1 MLHSQVQVDWL
12 LQARPAR
19 PLTVWIKVD
28 TGMHRLGFAP
38 EKLQSVYRRLHGS
51 TNIGQIVLMSHFAR
65 ADEVD
70 AAATEQQLT
79 LFHRSVGGI
88 EAPVS
93 LANSAAVMAWPA
105 SHGDWVRPG
114 IMLYGVSPFPE
125 RTGASLGLIAGS
137 SYTMFPAYVGFGIL
151 CIGRGL
157 WIYQARWKHHHRNE
171 MKILRS
177 TQIIDRSRMDEP
189 DRG

>member
-1 MLHSQVQVDWL
+1 MLLPDN
-12 LQARPAR
+12 
-19 PLTVWIKVD
+19 I
-28 TGMHRLGFAP
+28 
-38 EKLQSVYRRLHGS
+38 YRRIPHYWML
-51 TNIGQIVLMSHFAR
+51 IGIAFL
-65 ADEVD
+65 
-70 AAATEQQLT
+70 L
-79 LFHRSVGGI
+79 
-88 EAPVS
+88 
-93 LANSAAVMAWPA
+93 
-105 SHGDWVRPG
+105 
-114 IMLYGVSPFPE
+114 
-125 RTGASLGLIAGS
+125 LGLIAGS